1 LMGMIVGLWKGP
13 RRQWVKLAA
22 LLAGSHLALF
32 LPGKEFNHYYQLWVP
47 GLVIGAGW
55 SIMQMK
61 RSLDQRPLM
70 IRWSPVA
77 LGAVVVAM
85 ISIYTG
91 LLLRYDFK
99 QLYNG
104 SGELG
109 WYEAQKLARETKY
122 WLVGKE
128 TLYQWG
134 NEPYFYFYTGKSNP
148 TIIWGQH
155 ATTSEFK
162 DRFTKRILKDLK
174 SNPPD
179 LVVVHALFATESPDH
194 EVLKWI
200 RANYYNPLGG
210 RFDKEY
216 RYYLIHIRKGSDL
229 ARRVRSGAIRQ

>member
-55 SIMQMK
+55 SIARMK
-61 RSLDQRPLM
+61 QALEEEPLITRS
-70 IRWSPVA
+70 IPVA
-77 LGAVVVAM
+77 LGTVAAAL
-85 ISIYTG
+85 ICIYMG
-91 LLLRYDFK
+91 MLLPRDFK
-99 QLYNG
+99 RLYQG
-104 SGELG
+104 SGEIG
-109 WYEAQKLARETKY
+109 WYQAQQLARETKF
-122 WLVGKE
+122 WLVGNE
-128 TLYQWG
+128 TMYQWG

-162 DRFTKRILKDLK
+162 DRFTERILKDLK
-174 SNPPD
+174 ANPPD
-179 LVVVHALFATESPDH
+179 LVIVHAGFALESPDH

-200 RANYYNPLGG
+200 LDNYYDAIEG

-216 RYYLIHIRKGSDL
+216 PYYLIHIRKGSDL
-229 ARRVRSGAIRQ
+229 ARRWNDGAIRR